1 MFEKFAKLQVLRP
14 RHPAPH
20 AAPAN
25 DNSRGAQRPGSGRVR
40 RSPLLICRW
49 SNEQGLTCHWE
60 VDSTGGS
67 NPLLDDE
74 PRPNR
79 SQGSRPSSRPNKT
92 LHKSVFG
99 PSYTTCERGAPRASR
114 LLQARHYSN

>member
-1 MFEKFAKLQVLRP
+1 MFERFAILHVLRP
-14 RHPAPH
+14 RHLAPH

-25 DNSRGAQRPGSGRVR
+25 DNSQGARRPGVGRAR
-40 RSPLLICRW
+40 RSPPLVCRW
-49 SNEQGLTCHWE
+49 TDAHGLTCHWE

-74 PRPNR
+74 ASADSGPEFCL
-79 SQGSRPSSRPNKT
+79 SSRPNRT

-99 PSYTTCERGAPRASR
+99 PSYMTSERGAPRALR
-114 LLQARHYSN
+114 LLQARH

>member
-1 MFEKFAKLQVLRP
+1 MFEKFAKLHVLRP

-40 RSPLLICRW
+40 RSPPLICRW

-74 PRPNR
+74 PRPDPR
-79 SQGSRPSSRPNKT
+79 SDLRSERT
-92 LHKSVFG
+92 IHKSVFG
-99 PSYTTCERGAPRASR
+99 RSYTAHGRDAPCASR
-114 LLQARHYSN
+114 LLHARH